1 MVILVLLAFLT
12 VLGCSHSARPQG
24 TPVSGMTLAAAES
37 VYADLRAIRDRI
49 DVAVASGR
57 TGVTDATPFGALVLG
72 YNALRAELGRRL
84 VAIDS
89 SSLRP
94 DDARAFGVMRRTL
107 VRDLDSLSQP
117 SAAAAE
123 TAVTRPECAY
133 DARAI
138 VRLASG
144 LDSLRKRLYACYG
157 WSQSHLVLDR
167 DTLDR
172 LSIFGAL
179 GGEDDANRRRQLFL
193 ALEPVWR
200 TVNGANGPDS
210 PYRQL
215 IAGEARERS
224 GSGNHPVEQAAGS
237 GVPPDSVEPWLLAIL
252 AAWRGV
258 NPDTLIEPWDWH
270 YATGRASRMLSRRI
284 SRERLTELNASVY
297 GTLGANLDSL
307 RVRYDLDPRD
317 GKTPVAYTTFG
328 ARPRFLN
335 GGWRSGEPWVFATY
349 RTGGLDN
356 LNELLHETGHAVH
369 IAAIR
374 TRPAFS
380 DWPDSDP
387 FTEAVADLVA
397 LDVYEPSWQ
406 QRWLGDSVPLA
417 DGLRSRYG
425 GIVLDV
431 AWAIFE
437 LRMLRSPEA
446 GPNAVWSALTHEYL
460 RIRPHPELSWWA
472 MRGQLIDAPGYMM
485 NYAVGAILSAAIRAR
500 ALALHGP
507 SAAGDPTWYRWIT
520 PRLFRFGLER
530 PTREVIE
537 EFLGGPV
544 SPAALLE
551 DMRRMGQ

>member
-1 MVILVLLAFLT
+1 MALAT
-12 VLGCSHSARPQG
+12 
-24 TPVSGMTLAAAES
+24 AES

-49 DVAVASGR
+49 DVDLASGL
-57 TGVTDATPFGALVLG
+57 TGVTDATPFGASVLAH
-72 YNALRAELGRRL
+72 NALRAEVGWRL
-84 VAIDS
+84 DGIDS
-89 SSLRP
+89 TSLRP
-94 DDARAFGVMRRTL
+94 DDARALGVMRRTL
-107 VRDLDSLSQP
+107 GRDLDSVSQP
-117 SAAAAE
+117 AAGATDAAM
-123 TAVTRPECAY
+123 TPPACVY
-133 DARAI
+133 DARVIAD
-138 VRLASG
+138 SG
-144 LDSLRKRLYACYG
+144 LDSLRRRIYACYG
-157 WSQSHLVLDR
+157 WSQSHLVLDG

-179 GGEDDANRRRQLFL
+179 GREDDSGRRRRLFL
-193 ALEPVWR
+193 ALAPVWR
-200 TVNGANGPDS
+200 TVNGANGPGS

-215 IAGEARERS
+215 IAGEAKERS
-224 GSGNHPVEQAAGS
+224 RPRNHPVEQAGSS
-237 GVPPDSVEPWLLAIL
+237 GVAPDSVEPWLLEIL
-252 AAWRGV
+252 AAWRSA
-258 NPDTLIEPWDWH
+258 NPDTLIEPWDWY
-270 YATGRASRMLSRRI
+270 YATGSASRALSRHI
-284 SRERLTELNASVY
+284 SRERLTELNARIY
-297 GTLGANLDSL
+297 RALGANLDSL
-307 RVRYDLDPRD
+307 RVHYDLDPRE

-335 GGWRSGEPWVFATY
+335 GGWRRGQPWIFATY

-356 LNELLHETGHAVH
+356 LNELVHETGHAVH

-387 FTEAVADLVA
+387 FTEAVADLIA

-446 GPNAVWSALTHEYL
+446 DPNAVWSKLTHDYL

-500 ALALHGP
+500 VRALHGP
-507 SAAGDPTWYRWIT
+507 TAAGDPTWYRWIA

-537 EFLGGPV
+537 DFLGGPV
-544 SPAALLE
+544 SPRALLE
-551 DMRRMGQ
+551 DIGRMAAPSASPSLPP